1 MELKALSP
9 VLLTSA
15 VAKFEGEKVLLKE
28 DTLKDLLKEA
38 LIYEN
43 LRVEKELFDEFYKKL
58 LWWKEFAEEN
68 KEDLKEVRRQLEAIA
83 LWLEKKVLCGGEPEI
98 VNGEVVNYEEEKNLL
113 NLLKVSD
120 FPLKAGNVSNKKI
133 KLVGKAKRFLGIRK
147 VADVGSVFEGTFEV
161 DRERLNDYERHA
173 QKPTLYGVFKENNLL
188 EVVNRFSLK
197 VLEAD
202 KEFFADR
209 GYSDIVRRLEDIEAD
224 SNEKLVRVN
233 YKKGILPFGAELF
246 IYERLEKGEGRK
258 EEKHLSEIM
267 QTAYKLARVSELF
280 TQTREI
286 TVDRYPIGWLR
297 FE

>member
-9 VLLTSA
+9 VLLSSA
-15 VAKFEGEKVLLKE
+15 VAKFEDDKVSLKGE
-28 DTLKDLLKEA
+28 TLKNLLKEA

-43 LRVEKELFDEFYKKL
+43 LKEDKELFDEFYKKL

-68 KEDLKEVRRQLEAIA
+68 KEKLKEVRKQLEAVA

-133 KLVGKAKRFLGIRK
+133 KLVGKAKRFIGVRK
-147 VADVGSVFEGTFEV
+147 VADVSSVFEGTFEV
-161 DRERLNDYERHA
+161 DNEKLTEYEKHA
-173 QKPTLYGVFKENNLL
+173 QKPTLYGVFKENKLL
-188 EVVNRFSLK
+188 DVVNRFSLK

-202 KEFFADR
+202 KEFFADK

-233 YKKGILPFGAELF
+233 YKEGILPFGAELF
-246 IYERLEKGEGRK
+246 IYERIEKGEGRK

-267 QTAYKLARVSELF
+267 QTAYNLARVSELF

>member
-9 VLLTSA
+9 VLLSSA
-15 VAKFEGEKVLLKE
+15 VAKFEGNNVSLKGE
-28 DTLKDLLKEA
+28 TLKNLLKEA

-43 LRVEKELFDEFYKKL
+43 LREDKKLFDEFYKKL

-68 KEDLKEVRRQLEAIA
+68 KENLKEVRKQLQAVA
-83 LWLEKKVLCGGEPEI
+83 FWLEKKVLCGGEPEI

-120 FPLKAGNVSNKKI
+120 FPLKAGNVFNKKI
-133 KLVGKAKRFLGIRK
+133 KLVGKAKRFIGVRK
-147 VADVGSVFEGTFEV
+147 AADVGSVFEGTFEV
-161 DRERLNDYERHA
+161 DNEKLTEYEKHA
-173 QKPTLYGVFKENNLL
+173 QKPVLYEVFKENRLL

-233 YKKGILPFGAELF
+233 YKGGILPFGAELF
-246 IYERLEKGEGRK
+246 IYERIEKGEGRK

-280 TQTREI
+280 TETREK